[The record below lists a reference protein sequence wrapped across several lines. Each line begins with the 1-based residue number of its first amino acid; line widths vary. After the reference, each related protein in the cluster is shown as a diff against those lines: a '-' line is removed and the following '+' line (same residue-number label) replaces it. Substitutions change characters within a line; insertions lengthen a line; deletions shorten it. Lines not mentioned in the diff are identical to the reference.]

1 MNNELLNAFEAETGE
16 QWMLCVLRLC
26 VPVQHYTLLCIS
38 DLFIPKIFLSFWKLA
53 DENAALPF
61 PLRVLC
67 LHAE

>member
-1 MNNELLNAFEAETGE
+1 MDVFACCGCVSLYNTVHFCAF
-16 QWMLCVLRLC
+16 LI
-26 VPVQHYTLLCIS
+26 Y
-38 DLFIPKIFLSFWKLA
+38 IPKIFLSFWRLA